1 MTQHFNKKEMQQ
13 RRRQLRSNMTYC
25 EKLVWMYLRKRQM
38 KERFLR
44 QYSVDKYVIDFY
56 CPKLKL
62 AVEVDGDIHDLQD
75 QKEYDKNRQD
85 YLENFGI
92 NFIRIKNEELL
103 ANPDKAFAR
112 IEDEIK
118 KFSVSP
124 RTASAVTMRAKLAKQ
139 KFENLSEY

>member
-1 MTQHFNKKEMQQ
+1 MTQHFNKKEMQR

-44 QYSVDKYVIDFY
+44 QYSVDNYVIDFY

-62 AVEVDGDIHDLQD
+62 AVEVDGDVHDLQD
-75 QKEYDKNRQD
+75 QKEYDKERQN

-103 ANPDKAFAR
+103 ASANKAFAR

-118 KFSVSP
+118 RFSFDD
-124 RTASAVTMRAKLAKQ
+124 RA
-139 KFENLSEY
+139 